1 MIIPNPTDRRDGTI
15 FSREVMMPISSWIER
30 LLEELPGEIR
40 ETLLQDNELE
50 GAEALEEVMA
60 FLADH
65 LSQEE
70 FTEVMHACS
79 CRYPAEKV
87 AGAREAF
94 LRNGSVTE
102 AMDELRDQFMNALSV
117 GMQLDGGIIRRI
129 LNSGW
134 GLPGTLSG
142 NTITVTKIPRS
153 GNLRKYFSSHDPEE
167 RRTLYCH
174 CAQVSGAISQ
184 DLPVPERFCECGAG
198 FYRHIWEG
206 ILGRPVRVEIV
217 ETTAAGGHRCT
228 FAIHLSDE
236 GK

>member
-1 MIIPNPTDRRDGTI
+1 
-15 FSREVMMPISSWIER
+15 MPISSWILR
-30 LLEELPGEIR
+30 LLDELPGETR
-40 ETLLQDNELE
+40 ETLLKDNDLE
-50 GAEALEEVMA
+50 GAEALEEIMA

-79 CRYPAEKV
+79 CSYPAEKV
-87 AGAREAF
+87 ARAREAY

-117 GMQLDGGIIRRI
+117 GMQLDGEIIRGI
-129 LNSGW
+129 LDSSW

-153 GNLRKYFSSHDPEE
+153 GNLRKYFLENEPDQ
-167 RRTLYCH
+167 RRKLYCH
-174 CAQVSGAISQ
+174 CAQVSGALSQ

-217 ETTAAGGHRCT
+217 ETLAAGGHRCT

>member
-1 MIIPNPTDRRDGTI
+1 
-15 FSREVMMPISSWIER
+15 
-30 LLEELPGEIR
+30 
-40 ETLLQDNELE
+40 
-50 GAEALEEVMA
+50 
-60 FLADH
+60 
-65 LSQEE
+65 
-70 FTEVMHACS
+70 
-79 CRYPAEKV
+79 
-87 AGAREAF
+87 
-94 LRNGSVTE
+94 
-102 AMDELRDQFMNALSV
+102 V
-117 GMQLDGGIIRRI
+117 GMQLDEDIIRRI
-129 LNSGW
+129 LDSGW

-153 GNLRKYFSSHDPEE
+153 GNLRRYFSNNDPHEK
-167 RRTLYCH
+167 RKLYCH

-184 DLPVPERFCECGAG
+184 DLPVPEGFCECGAG